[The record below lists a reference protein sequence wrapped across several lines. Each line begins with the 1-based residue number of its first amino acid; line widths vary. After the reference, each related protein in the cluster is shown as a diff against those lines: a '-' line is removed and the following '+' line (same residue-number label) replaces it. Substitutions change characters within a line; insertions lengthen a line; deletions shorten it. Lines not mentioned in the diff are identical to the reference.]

1 MKKIKEMKF
10 LRLKTKQNY
19 DKMVRLKNQ
28 IIIDKGKIFN
38 DSWKKK
44 CK

>member
-1 MKKIKEMKF
+1 MKF

-38 DSWKKK
+38 DS
-44 CK
+44 